1 MSPIL
6 LLPNRNLMFKKL
18 ALTFFFVV
26 GIFIFSLNSVSAQ
39 DMVPKPNTTPFP
51 ELRYPCG
58 GTSKEADYHS
68 LRPFQASP
76 CGETNKAEYCSNEL
90 KFIESFDLTSY
101 CTPQY
106 QTGDFTCYPKFK
118 VAEHDLYVSLDQSE
132 LPILGNTEDVTN
144 SRTHDDIFD
153 DARKVN
159 EYVSWYLSGV
169 NVRAEYGE
177 VSSDKV
183 VNYSGPLQKLLPG
196 AIADAQRTKVIDTYG
211 AHHNQIAVCATGG
224 IHPLGKWLSDI
235 LGLPTFGVEKPIE
248 CYTSDESKAQDH
260 AYRLSEWK
268 GSSALQDII
277 SKGSHL
283 LPTIFPGNIL
293 ADVMGSMGDRWTL
306 RTPPLPWSD
315 KNGVPF
321 ATSQDYQK
329 AYNEWRGQLCAF
341 LPNPFSGDKYL
352 VCLGAWPIISNPYAD
367 LFQYIPLAETVD
379 KEGAERIDGVTIAGD
394 GGTVV
399 EAKPETWPKI
409 TPPLYFAHT
418 EEVKQLSEILNKTYI
433 PKDLVSVPLPETTEK
448 NECSVVNIRAN
459 PGDNLFPGDNDELQV
474 QRVNYTITEV
484 TCHEVYE
491 VRYVEDENGRMR
503 REIIHEFEC
512 PADVTIRI
520 KTSTLTPNADEIFAS
535 TVADSTSTFRRIY
548 PKVEAGAPVSCIADI
563 PTVTNVTYDATKS
576 EWPNGGTQTF
586 GVDNYPED
594 GGNTT
599 PQLTF
604 PHIGSVYEYF
614 LKGIQTALRPKGY
627 ADPNPISGMCAQISD
642 SCTDWESEL
651 VENGGACGA
660 CNTGL
665 GPLAEKI
672 LASAG
677 TAYGVPASNIYAA
690 MKHEGI
696 DWPVFQ
702 GQFTDENVRKWSN
715 TAVCGGEPM
724 PSCDNNA
731 DVTQPPFG
739 FLKMWFY
746 KGSGTS
752 AIWTA
757 VQLIDPLRD
766 TPEEVSRCNFLDA
779 AYAAAKSLRQG
790 SSMTVSGMS
799 CGSYSFNGI
808 QPSSCSAWTDAKVAQ
823 SQVAYSGQCANNPKY
838 EIVPYKIEDVVA
850 WEHAASCQ

>member
-1 MSPIL
+1 
-6 LLPNRNLMFKKL
+6 MFKKL
-18 ALTFFFVV
+18 ALTFFFLV
-26 GIFIFSLNSVSAQ
+26 GVFVFSLNSVSAQ

-68 LRPFQASP
+68 LRPFQAAP
-76 CGETNKAEYCSNEL
+76 CGEANKAEYCSNEL

-106 QTGDFTCYPKFK
+106 QTGDFTCYPNFK
-118 VAEHDLYVSLDQSE
+118 VDPHDLYVSLDQSE

-159 EYVSWYLSGV
+159 EYASWYLSGV

-177 VSSDKV
+177 ADADKV

-418 EEVKQLSEILNKTYI
+418 EEVKQLSETLNKTYI

-448 NECSVVNIRAN
+448 NKCSVVNIRAN

-535 TVADSTSTFRRIY
+535 TVADSTSTFRKIY

-614 LKGIQTALRPKGY
+614 LKGIQTALRPQGY
-627 ADPNPISGMCAQISD
+627 ADPNPISGNLCQTTSQANLGDICAVADAYGIPCCQLQGIAALETGSGAGVGSG
-642 SCTDWESEL
+642 SCSTKNGTFSCC
-651 VENGGACGA
+651 NGGMCGPSQIACGQYNAFAGNDNIDMCDPVGSAELLARAMLLKLCQADGKCNSYDWNTWGDYVKQNYSVEDGDYTAAAYFYGLANGCTVTA
-660 CNTGL
+660 CSQYRWGAGKSYCDAVKSYCETGS
-665 GPLAEKI
+665 I
-672 LASAG
+672 L
-677 TAYGVPASNIYAA
+677 T
-690 MKHEGI
+690 
-696 DWPVFQ
+696 
-702 GQFTDENVRKWSN
+702 SN
-715 TAVCGGEPM
+715 TSKQFCEKCNEEIIRAG
-724 PSCDNNA
+724 
-731 DVTQPPFG
+731 Q
-739 FLKMWFY
+739 
-746 KGSGTS
+746 
-752 AIWTA
+752 
-757 VQLIDPLRD
+757 
-766 TPEEVSRCNFLDA
+766 TPINCN
-779 AYAAAKSLRQG
+779 
-790 SSMTVSGMS
+790 
-799 CGSYSFNGI
+799 
-808 QPSSCSAWTDAKVAQ
+808 
-823 SQVAYSGQCANNPKY
+823 
-838 EIVPYKIEDVVA
+838 
-850 WEHAASCQ
+850 